1 MALFQI
7 FRGDENELNLVPLH
21 EGYAYFCE
29 DTGNFF
35 IDVSDVAGGR
45 LPVNAYA
52 AQILRNTM
60 SDGSI
65 KEIDIDDIFL
75 RDMVA
80 AVNQGGTGRNTL
92 TVNALLIGNGTDAI
106 KMVGID
112 VGGVVIG
119 DAADGVKSLSGTGA
133 LFAAT
138 AGAPEFGLLPIA
150 AGGTNA
156 SNVVDARTN
165 LDVYSK
171 TETDN
176 KVSDAVSK
184 AYNVTLLASGWTA
197 DANGGYIYDYSNTDL
212 ACGREGN
219 VPPVITYTSNF
230 EEYSKIQNAEATAG
244 EGIIFT
250 SLEKPTYDIGLT
262 IIDIK

>member
-92 TVNALLIGNGTDAI
+92 TVNALLIGNGTDAV
-106 KMVGID
+106 KMVSID

-119 DAADGVKSLSGTGA
+119 DSTNGVSALKGTGA
-133 LFAAT
+133 LYAT
-138 AGAPEFGLLPIA
+138 TSGAPKFGTLPIA

-156 SNVVDARTN
+156 TTATGARTN
-165 LDVYSK
+165 LEVYSK

-176 KVSDAVSK
+176 KIDEKAVSLD
-184 AYNVTLLASGWTA
+184 YRVTIP
-197 DANGGYIYDYSNTDL
+197 ANGWVKNGDWHTYSYANTAL
-212 ACGREGN
+212 TCGKNGTT
-219 VPPVITYTSNF
+219 PPIISWESNLN
-230 EEYSKIQNAEATAG
+230 EYSKIDHAEATAG
-244 EGIIFT
+244 TGIIFYI
-250 SLEKPTYDIGLT
+250 EEAPENDIDIV
-262 IIDIK
+262 IIDVK